1 LRITGTTIIPRTQP
15 LQYYEYNN
23 SNREN
28 GQNIRPDFMLLKRGR
43 SPNIQGSELIVI
55 IAVVAIV
62 PQP

>member
-1 LRITGTTIIPRTQP
+1 LRITGTTTIPRTQP
-15 LQYYEYNN
+15 LQYYGYNN

-28 GQNIRPDFMLLKRGR
+28 SQYIRPDFMLLKRGR